1 MDGVLIQDG
10 GQNCPHKGSLG
21 GPEAF
26 CVTSVTRRLWGRV
39 CHGQKKMRK
48 TAHLMWASRMAE
60 GEEFSTELVERQAV
74 KTRGLGLNPRPAS
87 L

>member
-1 MDGVLIQDG
+1 MFVVG
-10 GQNCPHKGSLG
+10 K
-21 GPEAF
+21 
-26 CVTSVTRRLWGRV
+26 
-39 CHGQKKMRK
+39 KKMRK

-74 KTRGLGLNPRPAS
+74 KTRGLGLNPRPVS